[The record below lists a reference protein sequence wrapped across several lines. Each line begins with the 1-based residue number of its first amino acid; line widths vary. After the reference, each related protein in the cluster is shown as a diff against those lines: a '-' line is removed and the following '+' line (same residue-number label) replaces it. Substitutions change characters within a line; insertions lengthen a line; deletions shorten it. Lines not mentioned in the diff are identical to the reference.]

1 MQVSVL
7 LLCWGS
13 YRWARN
19 LWVLII
25 YLFFLP
31 AMLPSVVPRLATDPP
46 ERVFPVVW
54 KLLCFLKLPSLD
66 GSPSLPLLCLFLS
79 FILCPTSFLSGC
91 LMSSISIQ
99 KMFCGISSVFKC
111 TFDEFVGEKV
121 VSPSYSSAILG
132 PPLIYV
138 LLKRRNLD
146 TDTGRI
152 PCEDRGLE

>member
-1 MQVSVL
+1 MASE
-7 LLCWGS
+7 
-13 YRWARN
+13 
-19 LWVLII
+19 I
-25 YLFFLP
+25 
-31 AMLPSVVPRLATDPP
+31 PRLATDPP

-121 VSPSYSSAILG
+121 VSPSYFSTILG
-132 PPLIYV
+132 LPPVSDLKLKKKKPSDYFLTVLEMLGGRVQTFLKFLIHNV
-138 LLKRRNLD
+138 SL
-146 TDTGRI
+146 
-152 PCEDRGLE
+152 